1 MYSAVEGFLRGQ
13 GNVGPNT
20 GTQPKGGGGMLP
32 DTPRY
37 LNHFTQPPGWRNG
50 CVQHHGIGGSP
61 LKALIGIFHSS
72 PVGVCTLAIHTN
84 HQSVLVRWQR
94 GTRVYIVYDPNGPST
109 AYDSPSGQTVVQWLQ
124 PSHCVPPD
132 WQPIGSRYAGVAR
145 LSKRGR
151 RLDGDITVCASV
163 LLLVLALWLNTLN
176 LHLLDSTLCRV
187 LLLTT
192 KAVDVEGTKAA
203 LLLWFYWF
211 VYSQTRKDALRVMDL
226 LAESGDAGRQVCAT
240 NTGTGG
246 HCPKWSHRGS
256 TMCYRHTQQVLA
268 SQPPVTKSTPRLQ

>member
-1 MYSAVEGFLRGQ
+1 MYSAVEGFLRRQ
-13 GNVGPNT
+13 KIVGADT
-20 GTQPKGGGGMLP
+20 GTQPKGGGGVLP

-37 LNHFTQPPGWRNG
+37 LNYFTQPPGWRNG
-50 CVQHHGIGGSP
+50 CVQHHHIGGSP
-61 LKALIGIFHSS
+61 PKALIGIFHSS

-84 HQSVLVRWQR
+84 HPSVLVVWHR
-94 GTRVYIVYDPNGPST
+94 GTRTYTVYDPNGPST
-109 AYDSPSGQTVVQWLQ
+109 AYDSLSGQTVAQWLQ
-124 PSHCVPPD
+124 TSHCVPTD

-145 LSKRGR
+145 LLKRGR
-151 RLDGDITVCASV
+151 VVDGDMTVCACV
-163 LLLVLALWLNTLN
+163 LLLVLALRLNTLN

-203 LLLWFYWF
+203 LLSWLYRF
-211 VYSQTRKDALRVMDL
+211 VYSQTRKDTLRVMDL

-246 HCPKWSHRGS
+246 HCPEWSHPGS
-256 TMCYRHTQQVLA
+256 TMCYRHTQQVFA
-268 SQPPVTKSTPRLQ
+268 SHPPVTKSTPRRH